1 MNGTENLLNIIA
13 KISAKYCAPPTHT
26 LNLLRLFGVEAA
38 ERKICRLLYELLLP
52 SGPHGMGN
60 LMLKLFCRDVL
71 SCIDIHDYELDSAEV
86 FREYETYN
94 GRKIDLVIRT
104 KDRFIPVEVK
114 IFAKDSPNQ
123 CRDYY
128 EEAKASWNNAKLV
141 YLTRFGNMPAPES
154 TSDMNPEDII
164 CVSFSKDILLWL
176 SDCISRPEI
185 LSNHRVREVLMQFS
199 EAVEDFT
206 TPNRMEEEKMSEITD
221 EILSS
226 PEKLRAAVDIKNAVD
241 RAINQLRI
249 RFFEEVKSEVNEPCT
264 SDYKNSPIPRD
275 RALRYSYG
283 DGIDVVLGAVSRE
296 GLYVSYL
303 NTDETDHSDF
313 SERVKASRTEKGFSG
328 GTHKVWLYFEHCKV
342 PGKNSRLDFV
352 NPNDSLFALLD
363 EDTRKELVH
372 ICAEKIKQFLAEK

>member
-114 IFAKDSPNQ
+114 IFAADMPNQ

-128 EEAKASWNNAKLV
+128 EEAKARRKYSKLV
-141 YLTRFGNMPAPES
+141 YLSRFGNMPSPES
-154 TSDMNPEDII
+154 RADMKPEDII
-164 CVSFSKDILLWL
+164 CVSFSKDIRLWL

-185 LSNHRVREVLMQFS
+185 LSNNRVREVLMQFM
-199 EAVEDFT
+199 EAVENFT
-206 TPNRMEEEKMSEITD
+206 MPNRMEEEKMSEIAD

-241 RAINQLRI
+241 GAIDQLRI
-249 RFFEEVKSEVNEPCT
+249 KFFEEVRIAVNEPCT
-264 SDYKNSPIPRD
+264 TDYKNAPSSRD
-275 RALRYSYG
+275 RALRYGYCE
-283 DGIDVVLGAVSRE
+283 GIDVVLGAI
-296 GLYVSYL
+296 
-303 NTDETDHSDF
+303 
-313 SERVKASRTEKGFSG
+313 
-328 GTHKVWLYFEHCKV
+328 W
-342 PGKNSRLDFV
+342 
-352 NPNDSLFALLD
+352 
-363 EDTRKELVH
+363 
-372 ICAEKIKQFLAEK
+372 